1 MQFQVENELFDTQ
14 NMLSLELDGIYLNV
28 YCLPTRRLAFV
39 QTFEEDRGVM
49 VRRADNQQT
58 ALILDYF
65 LGPKLP
71 DVTTY
76 QRLLE
81 SLRYVKMP
89 TFATLC
95 QMPGQR
101 TLADLSQRLT
111 G

>member
-14 NMLSLELDGIYLNV
+14 DMLSLELDGIYLNV
-28 YCLPTRRLAFV
+28 YCLPGRRMAFV
-39 QTFEEDRGVM
+39 QSFDEERGVM
-49 VRRADNQQT
+49 VRRADGMQT

-71 DVTTY
+71 DVNTY
-76 QRLLE
+76 RRLLE
-81 SLRYVKMP
+81 SLRYAKMP
-89 TFATLC
+89 MPATLC
-95 QMPGQR
+95 QFSGRR